1 MSKSLPA
8 ILSVL
13 AVMTVLGC
21 QKPGPIE
28 VIDPDLQAQSL
39 ELENGV
45 LSSPEL
51 FGITGVSASS
61 IYPVSRFFA
70 PNGLPNLTQF
80 FVAGMRY
87 DALLEHHEASLA
99 RVVLFDR
106 SQNVVIGRDTLY
118 RTIDPGAVRLDGLA
132 LYQYPQKYR
141 PTGAVRDTLLG
152 VQYALLS
159 LDGTG
164 GRGFQY
170 SGTHFYQWEG
180 LGSPQLA
187 AFSLS
192 TVSSP
197 ELHVTAPTPHD
208 VIALSQD
215 LRVRW
220 DGGSS
225 NIRVVIS
232 SIETTGSPRPIFQVK
247 VSANHGGMVIPST
260 ALAILP
266 RDRSLFLFS
275 FISDITTT
283 VAIPGYPDPVQLET
297 AFVHNLVL
305 KVSR

>member
-1 MSKSLPA
+1 MSKCLPA

-13 AVMTVLGC
+13 AVITLLGC

-28 VIDPDLQAQSL
+28 VIDPNLQAQAL
-39 ELENGV
+39 ELDNGV
-45 LSSPEL
+45 LSPPEL
-51 FGITGVSASS
+51 FGITGAEGTSV
-61 IYPVSRFFA
+61 YPITRLLA

-106 SQNVVIGRDTLY
+106 SRRVMVGSDTLY
-118 RTIDPGAVRLDGLA
+118 RTIDPGTVRLDGLT
-132 LYQYPQKYR
+132 LYQYPQRYR
-141 PTGAVRDTLLG
+141 PTGTARDTLLG

-170 SGTHFYQWEG
+170 SGTHFYQWESS
-180 LGSPQLA
+180 GSPQLG

-208 VIALSQD
+208 VIAPSQD
-215 LRVRW
+215 LHVRW

-225 NIRVVIS
+225 NVRVVIS
-232 SIETTGSPRPIFQVK
+232 SIETTGSPRPIFQAK
-247 VSANHGGMVIPST
+247 VSVNHGGMVIPSS

-266 RDRSLFLFS
+266 RDRSQFLFS
-275 FISDITTT
+275 FISDLTTT
-283 VAIPGYPDPVQLET
+283 VVIPGYPDPVQLET
-297 AFVHNLVL
+297 VFVHNLVL
-305 KVSR
+305 RVSR